1 MVKAIIFYIIYFEYH
16 WFDSNTSIGED
27 QLAVGGDM
35 VVGAGLIYFESQ
47 LRLVS
52 LRALDAAV

>member
-1 MVKAIIFYIIYFEYH
+1 
-16 WFDSNTSIGED
+16 
-27 QLAVGGDM
+27 M